1 MILMK
6 FLGRNVICEMKINEG
21 RKEGGRGSPEER
33 LLLSFSFAGWGTI
46 QTPIPISKL
55 IPITITI
62 TITITIIKTIR
73 PESLDG
79 II

>member
-21 RKEGGRGSPEER
+21 RREGGRGSPEER

-46 QTPIPISKL
+46 PTPIPTTR
-55 IPITITI
+55 TITI
-62 TITITIIKTIR
+62 TVTVT
-73 PESLDG
+73 LAQY
-79 II
+79 

>member
-33 LLLSFSFAGWGTI
+33 LLLSFSFAGTI
-46 QTPIPISKL
+46 PTPIPISK
-55 IPITITI
+55 PIITTITI
-62 TITITIIKTIR
+62 TLTLTLTQY
-73 PESLDG
+73 
-79 II
+79 

>member
-46 QTPIPISKL
+46 PTPIPISKP
-55 IPITITI
+55 IPTTIKITVTV
-62 TITITIIKTIR
+62 TLTQY
-73 PESLDG
+73 
-79 II
+79 

>member
-46 QTPIPISKL
+46 PTPIPISK
-55 IPITITI
+55 PILTTIKI
-62 TITITIIKTIR
+62 TKTVT
-73 PESLDG
+73 LTQY
-79 II
+79 